1 MINEFIM
8 LRLTFLLMAL
18 LAGTV
23 QAATVTD
30 LYQARIVLP
39 DTDSQSEQNAR
50 RDALAQVLVKV
61 SGQSRVVNNDV
72 VTKALANS
80 NPFVSQYGYG
90 NLKGK
95 RTLDLTFDRNRVRQ
109 LLTQAQATF
118 WGEQRPNV
126 LVWLVEDAESS
137 RNIAWDQSGNPLL
150 AGMKSEA
157 DRRGVPTMMPI
168 GDFED
173 VTAISVPDLWGGFV
187 GPIVQASQ
195 RYQPEAVL
203 VVRAR
208 RKGPDDYVMNWQLY
222 AEGPEKMAATKVT
235 PSEGQASGTSEA
247 TLRRMMDHVA
257 DQLGVKYAVPLGGD
271 ESGQLAVVV
280 SNIRSAKDFFT
291 LERMMTNL
299 SSVAGINAYRI
310 QGEQVEFSVKLL
322 STEAAFQREL
332 SQNSRLSEVT
342 APVMP
347 AEPMEASE
355 VQPTEAVLD
364 GQTDSSETLSAPAKP
379 VKQVSMYE
387 WRAPQ
392 A

>member
-1 MINEFIM
+1 M

-187 GPIVQASQ
+187 GPIVKASQ

-347 AEPMEASE
+347 AEPMDASE

>member
-1 MINEFIM
+1 M

-347 AEPMEASE
+347 AEPMDASE

-364 GQTDSSETLSAPAKP
+364 GQTDSSEALSAPAKP

>member
-1 MINEFIM
+1 M

-222 AEGPEKMAATKVT
+222 AEGPENMAATKVT

-347 AEPMEASE
+347 AEPMDASE

>member
-1 MINEFIM
+1 M

-322 STEAAFQREL
+322 STEAAFEREL

-347 AEPMEASE
+347 AEPMDASE

>member
-1 MINEFIM
+1 M

-222 AEGPEKMAATKVT
+222 AEGSEKMAATKVT

-347 AEPMEASE
+347 AEPMDASE

>member
-1 MINEFIM
+1 M
-8 LRLTFLLMAL
+8 LRLTFLLLAL

-72 VTKALANS
+72 VIKALANS

-126 LVWLVEDAESS
+126 LVWLVEDAESN

-347 AEPMEASE
+347 AEPE

>member
-1 MINEFIM
+1 M

-347 AEPMEASE
+347 AEPMDASK

>member
-1 MINEFIM
+1 M

-347 AEPMEASE
+347 AEPMDASE

>member
-1 MINEFIM
+1 M

-126 LVWLVEDAESS
+126 LVWLVEDAESN

-347 AEPMEASE
+347 AEPMDASE

>member
-1 MINEFIM
+1 M